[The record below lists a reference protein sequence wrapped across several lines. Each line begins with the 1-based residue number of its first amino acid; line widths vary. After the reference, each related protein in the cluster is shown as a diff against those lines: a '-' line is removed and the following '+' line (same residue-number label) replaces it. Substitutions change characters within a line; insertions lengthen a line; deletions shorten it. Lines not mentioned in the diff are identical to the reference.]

1 MIEYKEQKMV
11 TAILES
17 DHVTLPKGMYT
28 YEDYLQLPD
37 DGKRYEIIE
46 GVLYVANA
54 PSFQHQYTVHQLDR
68 QIGNFV
74 SEQQLGYVI
83 PAPFEVHLSA
93 FSRPVQ
99 PDITVIKAG
108 RINAQSLQ
116 IFEGAPDLIV
126 EVLSPESIRRDRVI
140 KFTAYEA
147 AGVTE
152 YWIANPNTRT
162 VEVFILSHG
171 EYAVLGE
178 FKAAETIQS
187 QVLAGIEIA
196 TNSLFA

>member
-1 MIEYKEQKMV
+1 MV
-11 TAILES
+11 TAIV
-17 DHVTLPKGMYT
+17 DPDRVTLAKGTYT

-37 DGKRYEIIE
+37 DEKRYEIIE

-74 SEQQLGYVI
+74 SDQRVGYVI

-93 FSRPVQ
+93 LSRPVQ
-99 PDITVIKAG
+99 PDITFIKTE
-108 RINAQSLQ
+108 RINAQSRQ
-116 IFEGAPDLIV
+116 IFAGAPDLII

-147 AGVTE
+147 AGVAE
-152 YWIANPNTRT
+152 YWIVNPHART
-162 VEVFILSHG
+162 VEVYIPARG
-171 EYAVLGE
+171 EYATLGE
-178 FKAAETIQS
+178 FKDAEMIQS

-196 TNSLFA
+196 TSSLFA

>member
-1 MIEYKEQKMV
+1 MV
-11 TAILES
+11 TALVEPERVI
-17 DHVTLPKGMYT
+17 LPKGLYT
-28 YEDYLQLPD
+28 YEDYLKLPN

-74 SEQQLGYVI
+74 SEHALGYVI
-83 PAPFEVHLSA
+83 PAHFEVHLSA
-93 FSRPVQ
+93 VSRPVQ
-99 PDITVIKAG
+99 PDITFIRTE
-108 RINAQSLQ
+108 RIMVHALQ
-116 IFEGAPDLIV
+116 IFEGAPDLVV

-140 KFTAYEA
+140 KFTAYEI
-147 AGVTE
+147 AGVAE
-152 YWIANPNTRT
+152 YWIANPNART
-162 VEVFILSHG
+162 VEVYVLSNG
-171 EYAVLGE
+171 EYASLGE
-178 FKAAETIQS
+178 FKDAETIQS

>member
-1 MIEYKEQKMV
+1 MV
-11 TAILES
+11 TATLERER
-17 DHVTLPKGMYT
+17 VTLPKGLYR
-28 YEDYLQLPD
+28 YEDYLQLPN

-54 PSFQHQYTVHQLDR
+54 PSFQHQHTVHQLDR

-74 SEQQLGYVI
+74 SEHTLGYVI
-83 PAPFEVHLSA
+83 PAPFEVHLSSI
-93 FSRPVQ
+93 SRPVQ
-99 PDITVIKAG
+99 PDITFIRTE
-108 RINAQSLQ
+108 RISAHSLQ

-152 YWIANPNTRT
+152 YWIANPNART
-162 VEVFILSHG
+162 VEVYILAQG
-171 EYAVLGE
+171 EYASLGE
-178 FKAAETIQS
+178 FKEMETIQS

-196 TNSLFA
+196 INSLFA

>member
-1 MIEYKEQKMV
+1 MV

-17 DHVTLPKGMYT
+17 DHVTLPKGIYT
-28 YEDYLQLPD
+28 YEDYLKLPN

-54 PSFQHQYTVHQLDR
+54 PSFQHQSTVHQLDR

-74 SEQQLGYVI
+74 SEHQLGYVI

-93 FSRPVQ
+93 LSRPVQ
-99 PDITVIKAG
+99 PDITFIRTE
-108 RINAQSLQ
+108 RISVQSLQ

-126 EVLSPESIRRDRVI
+126 EVLSPDSIRRDRVI

-152 YWIANPNTRT
+152 YWIANPNTHT

-171 EYAVLGE
+171 EYAALGE

-187 QVLAGIEIA
+187 QVLTGIEI
-196 TNSLFA
+196 TTHSLFA

>member
-1 MIEYKEQKMV
+1 MV
-11 TAILES
+11 TAIVEPEQ
-17 DHVTLPKGMYT
+17 VILPKGTYT
-28 YEDYLQLPD
+28 YEDYLNLPN

-54 PSFQHQYTVHQLDR
+54 PSFQHQHTVHQLDR

-74 SEQQLGYVI
+74 SEHGLGYVI

-93 FSRPVQ
+93 ISRPVQ
-99 PDITVIKAG
+99 PDITFIRTE
-108 RINAQSLQ
+108 RISAHALQ
-116 IFEGAPDLIV
+116 IFEGAPDLVV

-152 YWIANPNTRT
+152 YWIANPNART
-162 VEVFILSHG
+162 VEVYVLSHG
-171 EYAVLGE
+171 EYASLGE
-178 FKAAETIQS
+178 FKEAETIQS
-187 QVLAGIEIA
+187 QVLAGIELV
-196 TNSLFA
+196 TNSLFP

>member
-1 MIEYKEQKMV
+1 MV
-11 TAILES
+11 TAIV
-17 DHVTLPKGMYT
+17 DPDRVTLTKGIYT
-28 YEDYLQLPD
+28 YEDYLQLPN

-68 QIGNFV
+68 QMGNFV
-74 SEQQLGYVI
+74 SEQRVGYII

-93 FSRPVQ
+93 LSRPVQ
-99 PDITVIKAG
+99 PDITFIRAE
-108 RINAQSLQ
+108 RINVQSLQ

-152 YWIANPNTRT
+152 YWIVNPHART
-162 VEVFILSHG
+162 VEVYILARG
-171 EYAVLGE
+171 EYATLGE
-178 FKAAETIQS
+178 FKDAETIQS
-187 QVLAGIEIA
+187 QVLAGIAIV

>member
-1 MIEYKEQKMV
+1 MV
-11 TAILES
+11 TAILELER
-17 DHVTLPKGMYT
+17 VTLPKGMYT
-28 YEDYLQLPD
+28 YEDYLKLPN

-54 PSFQHQYTVHQLDR
+54 PSFQHQHTVHQLDR

-74 SEQQLGYVI
+74 SEHTLGYVI

-93 FSRPVQ
+93 ISRPVQ
-99 PDITVIKAG
+99 PDITFIRTE
-108 RINAQSLQ
+108 RISAHSLQ

-140 KFTAYEA
+140 KFTVYEA
-147 AGVTE
+147 VGVTE
-152 YWIANPNTRT
+152 YWIANPNART
-162 VEVFILSHG
+162 VEVYILSHG
-171 EYAVLGE
+171 EYASLGE
-178 FKAAETIQS
+178 FKETETIQS
-187 QVLAGIEIA
+187 QVLAGIKIA

>member
-1 MIEYKEQKMV
+1 MITVIDHKERKMV
-11 TAILES
+11 TALVEPERII
-17 DHVTLPKGMYT
+17 LPKGLYT
-28 YEDYLQLPD
+28 YEDYLKLPN

-54 PSFQHQYTVHQLDR
+54 PSFQHQHTVHQLDR

-74 SEQQLGYVI
+74 SEHALGYVI

-93 FSRPVQ
+93 ISRPVQ
-99 PDITVIKAG
+99 SDIVHA
-108 RINAQSLQ
+108 LQ

-152 YWIANPNTRT
+152 YWIANPNART
-162 VEVFILSHG
+162 VEVYILSHG
-171 EYAVLGE
+171 EYASLGE
-178 FKAAETIQS
+178 FKEAETIQS
-187 QVLAGIEIA
+187 QVLTGIEIV
-196 TNSLFA
+196 TNSLFP

>member
-1 MIEYKEQKMV
+1 MV

-17 DHVTLPKGMYT
+17 DHVTLPKGRYT
-28 YEDYLQLPD
+28 YEDYLQLPN

-74 SEQQLGYVI
+74 NEQQLGYVI

-93 FSRPVQ
+93 LSRPVQ
-99 PDITVIKAG
+99 PNITFIRVE
-108 RINAQSLQ
+108 RINAPSLQ

-147 AGVTE
+147 VGVTE
-152 YWIANPNTRT
+152 YWIANPNART
-162 VEVFILSHG
+162 VEVYLLARG
-171 EYAVLGE
+171 EYVTLGE
-178 FKAAETIQS
+178 FKNAETIQS
-187 QVLAGIEIA
+187 QVLAGIEIV
-196 TNSLFA
+196 TNSLFT